1 MKEII
6 SNFIAWIEVQFE
18 AWIERRRERRECPTC
33 RVLEQQLFHANNE
46 KEKLL
51 NQIIE
56 LTRPTREVVEDT
68 KEYEPINRRTIPWPM
83 RKAELERNDRETAAR
98 LEQIRKA
105 NEDLEKELDIK
116 QDA

>member
-1 MKEII
+1 MKEMIA
-6 SNFIAWIEVQFE
+6 NFIAWIEVQFE
-18 AWIERRRERRECPTC
+18 AWIERRRERFECPTC

-56 LTRPTREVVEDT
+56 LTRPMKEVVEEPKD
-68 KEYEPINRRTIPWPM
+68 YEPINRRAIPWPM
-83 RKAELERNDRETAAR
+83 RKAELERNDRETAAKLDAVR
-98 LEQIRKA
+98 RA

-116 QDA
+116 